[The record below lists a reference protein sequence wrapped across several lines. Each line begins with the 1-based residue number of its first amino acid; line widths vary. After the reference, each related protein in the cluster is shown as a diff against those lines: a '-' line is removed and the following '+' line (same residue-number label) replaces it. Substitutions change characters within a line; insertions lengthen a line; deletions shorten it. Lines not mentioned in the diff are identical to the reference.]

1 MSGRVHR
8 WFGVG
13 LTGAL
18 FAIMAV
24 VSVGPVAADGL
35 VSPVPGQDPQSPV
48 QVVSS
53 PGFIQNGTAQVPT
66 GINGGLYG
74 SPYYG
79 GQYYYYGGPALP
91 PGAYWVNAQYY
102 YLNGLYYDVNGNLV
116 SGVPFGVVPVGAI
129 PGYAYAG
136 YCGIGGA
143 CGITAAGPIV
153 GYNGN
158 GQILVQD
165 ARTGDVD
172 SYTIDPNSG
181 KYCET
186 DGSGNALK
194 GTSCNP

>member
-35 VSPVPGQDPQSPV
+35 VTTVPGQDPNSPV

-53 PGFIQNGTAQVPT
+53 PGFVQNGTAQVPS
-66 GINGGLYG
+66 GVNGGLYG
-74 SPYYG
+74 SPYYYG
-79 GQYYYYGGPALP
+79 GAYYGNVGYPVGAVPVNGGYYYFNGQYYDA
-91 PGAYWVNAQYY
+91 
-102 YLNGLYYDVNGNLV
+102 NGNVV
-116 SGVPFGVVPVGAI
+116 SGVPTGVVPVGAY
-129 PGYAYAG
+129 PGYPYVG
-136 YCGIGGA
+136 YCGYAGS
-143 CGITAAGPIV
+143 CGVTAAGPIV

-158 GQILVQD
+158 GSILVQD
-165 ARTGDVD
+165 ASNGDVD
-172 SYTIDPNSG
+172 TYVVDPNSG

-186 DGSGNALK
+186 DASGNPEK
-194 GTSCNP
+194 GTACNP

>member
-35 VSPVPGQDPQSPV
+35 VTTVPGQDPNSPV

-53 PGFIQNGTAQVPT
+53 PGFIQNGTAQVPN
-66 GINGGLYG
+66 GVNGGLYG
-74 SPYYG
+74 QYYYG
-79 GQYYYYGGPALP
+79 GQYYYSTPGLPA
-91 PGAYWVNAQYY
+91 GAYPVNGGYYFFNGQYY
-102 YLNGLYYDVNGNLV
+102 DANGNLV
-116 SGVPFGVVPVGAI
+116 SGVPAGVVPVGTY
-129 PGYAYAG
+129 PGYPYGG
-136 YCGIGGA
+136 YCGVS
-143 CGITAAGPIV
+143 CGVTAAGPIV

-165 ARTGDVD
+165 ASNGDVD
-172 SYTIDPNSG
+172 SYVFDPNSG

-186 DGSGNALK
+186 DGNGNPDK
-194 GTSCNP
+194 GSACNP